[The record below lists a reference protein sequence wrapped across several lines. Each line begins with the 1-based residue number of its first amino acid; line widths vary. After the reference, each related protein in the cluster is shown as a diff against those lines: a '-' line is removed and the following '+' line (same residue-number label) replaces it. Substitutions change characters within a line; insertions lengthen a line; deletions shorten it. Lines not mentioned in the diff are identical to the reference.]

1 MRAVRFNAEVTNL
14 KCKGALTPLA
24 NRPRSFPDQ
33 HIYRSLFPST
43 TQNLLVMSG
52 ILILIAIT
60 TSGPWFLIA
69 LLGAVILYV
78 LILKL
83 YVQTA
88 QDLKRLE
95 GISEYNVAF
104 IGYFIK
110 RLLTLSASDYI
121 IGVA

>member
-1 MRAVRFNAEVTNL
+1 
-14 KCKGALTPLA
+14 
-24 NRPRSFPDQ
+24 
-33 HIYRSLFPST
+33 
-43 TQNLLVMSG
+43 MSG
-52 ILILIAIT
+52 ILILIAVT

-95 GISEYNVAF
+95 GISEYGARA
-104 IGYFIK
+104 IEYFIK
-110 RLLTLSASDYI
+110 RLLTPITLDYN
-121 IGVA
+121 GVG

>member
-1 MRAVRFNAEVTNL
+1 M
-14 KCKGALTPLA
+14 TPLV
-24 NRPRSFPDQ
+24 NRPRSLS
-33 HIYRSLFPST
+33 RSNTFIVPFPSP

-52 ILILIAIT
+52 ILILIAVT

-83 YVQTA
+83 YVRTA

-95 GISEYNVAF
+95 GISEYPSV
-104 IGYFIK
+104 GFIK
-110 RLLTLSASDYI
+110 SLFALSSSDYRLASSGEKFSYSQLEKLI
-121 IGVA
+121 IF